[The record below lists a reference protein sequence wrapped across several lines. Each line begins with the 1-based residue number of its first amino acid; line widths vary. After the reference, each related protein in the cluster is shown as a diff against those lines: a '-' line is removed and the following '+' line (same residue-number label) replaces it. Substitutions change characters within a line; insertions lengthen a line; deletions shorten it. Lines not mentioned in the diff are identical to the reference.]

1 MLSKRSIILDSL
13 STHRIE
19 EGMIDSI
26 SKNSSTIGIGK
37 LLKVLLDFDIQSL
50 PRKNIKSNLSF
61 YNKSPFSEI
70 DSVVKY
76 DMLSAV
82 KRRTY
87 YIYHLV
93 DGNKHYIMISASSYN
108 VLSGLSRCFIYEG
121 RDESVV
127 DYIWDLVDKN
137 KLSVDIKQLGSG
149 LKGCRVVADTYRIF
163 GSALLSD
170 VYGTFDDMRILKDT
184 EDVLDLLFRSSI
196 VLISNGYSG
205 SYESDIKDIVSSC
218 VDCGVTLVDDTLSF
232 MLDFDDTE
240 HCKEAYIKFNKNLTG
255 KSSLYIHSISWVLS
269 RLYLIFIFNRWYDG
283 IF

>member
-1 MLSKRSIILDSL
+1 MGYFNIIDSL
-13 STHRIE
+13 KNSRIE
-19 EGMIDSI
+19 EGMMTSI
-26 SKNSSTIGIGK
+26 SKNSSSIDTDK

-61 YNKSPFSEI
+61 YNKSPFSKI
-70 DSVVKY
+70 DSVVKS
-76 DMLSAV
+76 DMLPAV

-108 VLSGLSRCFIYEG
+108 VLSGLSRCFIYEAL
-121 RDESVV
+121 DESVV

-137 KLSVDIKQLGSG
+137 KLSVDIKHLGSG
-149 LKGCRVVADTYRIF
+149 LRDCKIVADTYYVF
-163 GSALLSD
+163 GSKLLSG
-170 VYGTFDDMRILKDT
+170 VYGTLDDMRILKDT

-196 VLISNGYSG
+196 KLIEGGYNGLYRA
-205 SYESDIKDIVSSC
+205 DIKGIVSSC
-218 VDCGVTLVDDTLSF
+218 VDCGITLVDDTLSF

-255 KSSLYIHSISWVLS
+255 KSSLYTFYKLGTKQIAFDFYI
-269 RLYLIFIFNRWYDG
+269 
-283 IF
+283 